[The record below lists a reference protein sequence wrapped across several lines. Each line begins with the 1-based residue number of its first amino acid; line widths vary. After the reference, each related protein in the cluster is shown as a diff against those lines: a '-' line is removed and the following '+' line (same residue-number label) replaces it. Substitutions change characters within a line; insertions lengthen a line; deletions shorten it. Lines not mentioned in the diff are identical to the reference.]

1 MSHIIQVGFTF
12 GLLFVFSTVA
22 LATEESGDLVSN
34 LGTMILAIG
43 ALGTASFGIIDGL
56 KWIGLGLFG
65 FGQIPKLLGSPVM
78 KALEIAHG
86 PQYMKM
92 LKGQYLANRTSGDLP
107 KSIRQG
113 ARVGLTPE
121 TAVALAE
128 EIGVVGA
135 TDLKAVA
142 ASLQKGKALTDNQRG
157 VLGRYE
163 LALDTRIDAA
173 LALANDHYVNYMRFF
188 ASLVAIAIAFGVRQY
203 TRGDILT
210 TLIIG
215 FTAVPLAPIAKDLA
229 TAIQSAAKAMR
240 QKK

>member
-1 MSHIIQVGFTF
+1 
-12 GLLFVFSTVA
+12 
-22 LATEESGDLVSN
+22 
-34 LGTMILAIG
+34 MILAIG

-56 KWIGLGLFG
+56 KWIGFGLLG
-65 FGQIPKLLGSPVM
+65 FGQIQKLLGSPVM
-78 KALEIAHG
+78 KALEIAYG

-92 LKGQYLANRTSGDLP
+92 LKGQYLANRRSGDLP

-121 TAVALAE
+121 TAAALAG
-128 EIGVVGA
+128 EIGVVKA
-135 TDLKAVA
+135 ADLKAVA
-142 ASLQKGKALTDNQRG
+142 GSLHKGKALTENQRG

-173 LALANDHYVNYMRFF
+173 LALANDHYINYMRFF
-188 ASLVAIAIAFGVRQY
+188 ASLVAIAIAFGVREY
-203 TRGDILT
+203 TGGDVLT

-229 TAIQSAAKAMR
+229 TAIQSAAQAMR
-240 QKK
+240 KRK